1 MRLPKQIVDCIML
14 ISLLIFITTLGV
26 DLYTDL
32 RLWDSGKINH
42 KRGAIIR
49 CLALA
54 VAAVFDVKILLLL
67 PGYACVFDCLLCL
80 FRGLPVFYVGTTSAL
95 DKLQRRYP
103 ALVWVKFGLGAA
115 GVAAYLLR

>member
-26 DLYTDL
+26 DAYTDL
-32 RLWDSGKINH
+32 KRWGRVNH
-42 KRGAIIR
+42 TRGAILR

-80 FRGLPVFYVGTTSAL
+80 FRGLPVFYVGTTSAM
-95 DKLQRRYP
+95 DRLQRRYP
-103 ALVWVKFGLGAA
+103 VLVWVKFGLGIA
-115 GVAAYLLR
+115 GVIIYVIIKL